1 MRQVGREGS
10 FQGRGHAFRI
20 FFRTCTAV
28 TFGFACATASV
39 CAGDVLVCDTDPATY
54 HFSWRSRS
62 PKDPSRPELFYS
74 MSISESVAFGW
85 LPSYTRTMQL
95 NLQGLSELAIKLTL
109 RWA

>member
-1 MRQVGREGS
+1 
-10 FQGRGHAFRI
+10 
-20 FFRTCTAV
+20 
-28 TFGFACATASV
+28 
-39 CAGDVLVCDTDPATY
+39 
-54 HFSWRSRS
+54 
-62 PKDPSRPELFYS
+62 